1 MNRGEE
7 ELDLV
12 IGYGGAMAAIDM
24 DEWANLRD
32 HDSEYDFRMQHL
44 MLGAELI
51 NRHSLG
57 TPDPDHINLDD
68 TELI

>member
-12 IGYGGAMAAIDM
+12 ISYGGAMAAIDM
-24 DEWANLRD
+24 DEWANIGY
-32 HDSEYDFRMQHL
+32 HNAEHDFRMQQI

-51 NRHSLG
+51 KRHSLG

-68 TELI
+68 NELL